1 MSRSRFESWLPSSLT
16 VRVPCE
22 RMFVVTPLDPKTLV
36 PKVHAD
42 PLDLHWLAGLLEGE
56 GSFCTGPPSRP
67 HLPVLEVAMTDRDV
81 IGRVGELLD
90 QKVVVVRPRR
100 RHWQT
105 AYAIHLVGSRA
116 VAWMRAL
123 RPLLGRRRQGQIDR
137 AIASYDPRP
146 SRHLDDQ
153 RALAALDRLEAGQTV
168 KEVARYF
175 GVTVWCIYDLR
186 LGRTHKH
193 LPRSRRSA

>member
-1 MSRSRFESWLPSSLT
+1 MIDE
-16 VRVPCE
+16 
-22 RMFVVTPLDPKTLV
+22 
-36 PKVHAD
+36 
-42 PLDLHWLAGLLEGE
+42 
-56 GSFCTGPPSRP
+56 
-67 HLPVLEVAMTDRDV
+67 DV
-81 IGRVGELLD
+81 IARVGSLLG
-90 QKVVVVRPRR
+90 QKVCIVRPRR
-100 RHWQT
+100 QHWQT

-123 RPLLGRRRQGQIDR
+123 RPLPGRRRKEQIDR
-137 AIASYDPRP
+137 AIASYDPQP

-168 KEVARYF
+168 KEVARPF

-193 LPRSRRSA
+193 LPRSSQRA